1 MEFLFIRFRTRKKA
15 KKEKVATQ
23 EQQTKINQAN
33 RTLESDGL
41 TIYTLIDETTNEIVG
56 TRPKDR

>member
-1 MEFLFIRFRTRKKA
+1 MEFLFIRIRTEKKA

-33 RTLESDGL
+33 RTLESDAL
-41 TIYTLIDETTNEIVG
+41 TIYTVIDENNEIVG